1 MSHRVDRR
9 PKVRG
14 IPLASSTRRAQPVH
28 TTPRR
33 TNHTATGRTWRRSPW
48 VIVGALTAVIA
59 AVAVLLAVGLGAP
72 NPAAPSRSSAP
83 ANVVYA
89 ATHPNPAALTT
100 VGVTGASNPFVVLP
114 VTTPRLSVGG
124 LPQIVYVS
132 ADYCPFCA
140 ARRWSLVV
148 ALSRF
153 GTFSDLG
160 LTSSSSIDMYP
171 NTSSFSFHGTTYSSA
186 DISLTTVETETRDQ
200 KPLETPSATIAALLQ
215 QFDVPPYTNQA
226 GAIPF
231 LDIGGRYLSIGGGY
245 SPALLQGMS
254 AQQIANVIRNPNS
267 TVGQAIMADA
277 NVITAAVCSVTG
289 GQPGSVCGVAPMPQ
303 IIATLEGR

>member
-14 IPLASSTRRAQPVH
+14 VPLASSTGRAQPSH
-28 TTPRR
+28 TTTRR
-33 TNHTATGRTWRRSPW
+33 TNHTVTGPTWRRSPW
-48 VIVGALTAVIA
+48 VLVGALTAVIA

-72 NPAAPSRSSAP
+72 SPAAPSGSRAP
-83 ANVVYA
+83 ATVVYA

-100 VGVTGASNPFVVLP
+100 VGVTGATNPFIVLP
-114 VTTPRLSVGG
+114 STTPQLTVEGR
-124 LPQIVYVS
+124 PQIVFVS

-140 ARRWSLVV
+140 ARRWSMVV

-153 GTFSDLG
+153 GTFGDLG
-160 LTSSSSIDMYP
+160 LTSSSGTDTYP

-186 DISLTTVETETRDQ
+186 YISLATVETETRDQ
-200 KPLETPSATIAALLQ
+200 KPLETPSAAIAALLQ
-215 QFDVPPYTNQA
+215 HFDVSPYTNEA

-245 SPALLQGMS
+245 SPGLLQGMS

-267 TVGQAIMADA
+267 PVGQAIMADA

-303 IIATLEGR
+303 IIATLEGQ